1 MLTKRH
7 YTPKLRLDLV
17 RRLYLAAKAEGIPMT
32 TLSNRFIEEALNRRT
47 SVPIHLHQPQTPESL
62 AA

>member
-1 MLTKRH
+1 MHTKRH

-32 TLSNRFIEEALNRRT
+32 RLSNRLIEESLNR
-47 SVPIHLHQPQTPESL
+47 SNPIPIHLHQPQTAL

>member
-17 RRLYLAAKAEGIPMT
+17 RRLYHAAKAEGIPMT
-32 TLSNRFIEEALNRRT
+32 TLSNRLIEESLNRRA
-47 SVPIHLHQPQTPESL
+47 PAAIHLHQPQTPESL